1 MRHIKDTCW
10 LDEVRD
16 RMGNVEK
23 QEEVKIS
30 VQDVE
35 KRISY

>member
-10 LDEVRD
+10 LDKVRD

-35 KRISY
+35 RRISY